1 MPQND
6 RPVNPP
12 LKTCVPFPGKAR
24 STEVK
29 LDGLL
34 QRYRQRVPASRSKTP
49 IDPSDPLE
57 ELRERFRIELVPAFL
72 EVVDK
77 YGPQGIQLHLDVGR
91 FLAGG
96 SEILIDI
103 AFESSGIRLLGTV
116 LANRIAFQV
125 TRYTNNVGPAISS
138 GPTLQTRNLSGRRFR
153 DFLCEHISD
162 LVRSALRQA
171 RPIPAE

>member
-12 LKTCVPFPGKAR
+12 LKTCIPSPGKPQ
-24 STEVK
+24 STEGK

-34 QRYRQRVPASRSKTP
+34 KRYRQRLPPPRSKTAV
-49 IDPSDPLE
+49 DPSDPLE

-138 GPTLQTRNLSGRRFR
+138 GPSLQTRNLSGRRFR

-171 RPIPAE
+171 RPIPSE